1 MCFVASIN
9 TKKQYAP
16 YDITVYKICQIKDN
30 CAISL
35 YFDFK
40 YKIGKLNE
48 PIELHYTTTEYKD
61 MIIHRGYYSYRN
73 ISSKLKCTLF
83 FNYVYIKN
91 VLTSDRAVAK
101 FIIPKGTAFYENEQ
115 GEIIS
120 ENIIYTGV
128 YYAYYG

>member
-16 YDITVYKICQIKDN
+16 YDITVHKICQIKDN

-35 YFDFK
+35 YFGFK

-48 PIELHYTTTEYKD
+48 PVELHYITTEQKD
-61 MIIHRGYYSYRN
+61 MIIYKGYYSYRN
-73 ISSKLKCTLF
+73 ILSKLKRTTF
-83 FNYVYIKN
+83 IRYAYIEN
-91 VLTSDRAVAK
+91 VPPSTMVVAK

>member
-16 YDITVYKICQIKDN
+16 YDITVHKICRIKDN

-48 PIELHYTTTEYKD
+48 PIELYYTTTEYKD
-61 MIIHRGYYSYRN
+61 MIIFKGYYSYRD
-73 ISSKLKCTLF
+73 ILSKLKCTPF
-83 FNYVYIKN
+83 IRHTYIKMP
-91 VLTSDRAVAK
+91 TSTKVVAK